1 MVRERRQ
8 WWWLVGVMLSFA
20 GVPLGS
26 PEQRHESLVV
36 SRIAFGS
43 CANQS
48 DPQVGFIYF
57 YFFSFLVCSRVFR
70 NCYKCFVNNLGIFAL
85 TGLDPYEQYQGYF
98 QDNDY

>member
-8 WWWLVGVMLSFA
+8 CWWLVGVMLSFA

-48 DPQVGFIYF
+48 DPQVC
-57 YFFSFLVCSRVFR
+57 FFFFFRFL
-70 NCYKCFVNNLGIFAL
+70 FAL
-85 TGLDPYEQYQGYF
+85 VFSVIVRNVLLRGLTT
-98 QDNDY
+98 